1 MTRAP
6 IKAAVFDVDGVLTDG
21 RLIFDHEGCESKAF
35 HSRDGLGLKALMQHG
50 IEVVILS
57 ARECSAVTHRMRRL
71 GIEHVIQ
78 GREDK
83 QVALQTLLDQLGLS
97 AAEVAYTGDDL
108 VDWPAMRACGLRCA
122 PADADPWLRTQVDVV
137 TTARG
142 GQGAAREVCELL
154 LDRMGQLDAWRQA
167 FD

>member
-1 MTRAP
+1 MIR
-6 IKAAVFDVDGVLTDG
+6 AAVFDVDGVLTDG
-21 RLIFDHEGCESKAF
+21 RLIFDHEGRESKAF

-50 IEVVILS
+50 IQVIILS

-83 QVALQTLLDQLGLS
+83 HAALQDLLDQLGLEV
-97 AAEVAYTGDDL
+97 AEVAYTGDDL
-108 VDWPAMRACGLRCA
+108 VDWPAMRVCGLRIA
-122 PADADPWLRTQVDVV
+122 PADADPWLRAQVDVV

-142 GQGAAREVCELL
+142 GHGAAREVCELL
-154 LDRMGQLDAWRQA
+154 LARTGQLDAWRET
-167 FD
+167 FE